1 MSFHIEHLFICLL
14 TICNS
19 YSGNCLFLSCV
30 HFPIFCLFLTD
41 LWEFLEYSE
50 HKLFYIYAL
59 YMLSHFSRVWLFATV
74 WTVAHQFPPSMGF
87 ARQEY
92 WSGLSF
98 SSSGKSSPGI
108 ECLLHLLHW
117 QADSL
122 PLIPPGKPL
131 VYGGYLLICWLL
143 FKTIDV
149 FGVHKC
155 FKSWWNHTY

>member
-1 MSFHIEHLFICLL
+1 MSFHIEHLFICVL

-19 YSGNCLFLSCV
+19 YSGNCLFLSFV
-30 HFPIFCLFLTD
+30 HFPIFLSFSHWFVGILGIFWTQII
-41 LWEFLEYSE
+41 F
-50 HKLFYIYAL
+50 IYVL
-59 YMLSHFSRVWLFATV
+59 YMLSHFSRVWLFATL
-74 WTVAHQFPPSMGF
+74 WTAACQAPLSMGF

-98 SSSGKSSPGI
+98 SSPGESSPGI
-108 ECLLHLLHW
+108 ECLWHLLHW

-122 PLIPPGKPL
+122 PLTPPGKPR
-131 VYGGYLLICWLL
+131 VYGGYLLICWLP

-149 FGVHKC
+149 FGVYKC